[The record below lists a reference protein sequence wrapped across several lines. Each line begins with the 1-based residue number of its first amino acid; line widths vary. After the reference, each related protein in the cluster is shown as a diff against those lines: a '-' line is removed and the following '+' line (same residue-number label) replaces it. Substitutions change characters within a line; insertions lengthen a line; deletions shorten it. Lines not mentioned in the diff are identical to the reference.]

1 MSKTTKGLVDFVKTK
16 LGVEYVYGAKGEIL
30 TLSKY
35 NYLKQR
41 YSTMVWNSDKNK
53 VGKMCVDCSGLISWY
68 TGTVANSATYKSTAT
83 KVLTIDKIAEAV
95 PGCAVWRSGHI
106 GVYIGNGE
114 IIEARGSAYGV
125 VKTKVKDRD
134 FTHILWLKDIDYTE
148 VVETPTAVKENY
160 TIKLNTGT
168 WNVRSLPS
176 ASSKVVKIVNG
187 GGTYTASKL
196 QNGWYYVPTVD
207 GWFGPACIKE
217 TTAKKTT
224 TTTANVAN
232 YYKAVDYKGTSL
244 VDALKKIG
252 VDSSFSNRKKI
263 AKANGISTYLGLA
276 SQNSKLLNLLKKGK
290 LKRV

>member
-1 MSKTTKGLVDFVKTK
+1 MSKTAKGLVEFVKTK

-30 TLSKY
+30 TLAKY
-35 NYLKQR
+35 NMLKKM
-41 YSTMVWNSDKNK
+41 YGTMVWNSDKNK

-68 TGTVANSATYKSTAT
+68 TGTVVNSATYKSTAT

-125 VKTKVKDRD
+125 VKTKVKSRD

-148 VVETPTAVKENY
+148 EVKKPTAAKESY
-160 TIKLNTGT
+160 TIKLNSGK
-168 WNVRSLPS
+168 WNVRTQPNAYSQ
-176 ASSKVVKIVNG
+176 VVKIING
-187 GGTYTASKL
+187 GGTYTATKL
-196 QNGWYYVPTVD
+196 QNGWYYVPTLD
-207 GWFGPACIKE
+207 GWLGSACVKE

-224 TTTANVAN
+224 TISDNAN
-232 YYKAVDYKGTSL
+232 YYKAVAYNGTSL

-263 AKANGISTYLGLA
+263 AKANGISVYLGLA

-290 LKRV
+290 LKRA